1 MWSLV
6 HGGGMLRSREIR
18 IRRQA
23 KASGALASRGWGER
37 DAGQPHVLGR
47 GTKQSEARGE
57 GNRGS
62 GAARAVALSE
72 ESGEGAVGEVGD
84 EADVQAPRVR
94 GRREERR
101 GQPDGPWP
109 KRRKGKARGGLG

>member
-1 MWSLV
+1 MRREDGEKGMRGSRTGSGATQNKSR
-6 HGGGMLRSREIR
+6 HGGR
-18 IRRQA
+18 
-23 KASGALASRGWGER
+23 
-37 DAGQPHVLGR
+37 
-47 GTKQSEARGE
+47 
-57 GNRGS
+57 NRGS